1 MSFKDRYLCYISS
14 GVLEIVYDLR
24 IKKFERITIV
34 NVNINAS
41 LLSTHHYYQRITIIN
56 ASLLSTHHY
65 YQRITIIN
73 ASLLS
78 THHYYQH
85 ITIINISAS
94 LLRISASY
102 HGRGL

>member
-1 MSFKDRYLCYISS
+1 MSLKDRYLCYISS

-65 YQRITIIN
+65 YQSITIIN

-78 THHYYQH
+78 TSARRCYVSVRH
-85 ITIINISAS
+85 IMA
-94 LLRISASY
+94 
-102 HGRGL
+102 GDCDP